1 MSEVVTIDNAEIK
14 TEWAKPGSNP
24 LEGLT
29 QEDINK
35 LLEYRSE
42 LLRELST
49 HYIALTEAIYKL
61 PIHVVFRQHAF
72 LFLDT
77 AEQWAKKGIDNVWD
91 LPKPADEPVV
101 EPATEAVA

>member
-1 MSEVVTIDNAEIK
+1 MTTMNHEDIK
-14 TEWAKPGSNP
+14 TEWEKPDANP

-29 QEDINK
+29 QQDINK

-42 LLRELST
+42 LLMELSK

-61 PIHVVFRQHAF
+61 PIHVIFRQHAF

-91 LPKPADEPVV
+91 LPTSPILES
-101 EPATEAVA
+101 TEDAA